1 MTKPFL
7 AGVTAFVLSC
17 ATALAGGVFTGAD
30 GVGDPYYPKMGNTGY
45 DVQSYD
51 VKLKYR
57 RSGKIRARTTIEA
70 VADTDSGAP
79 ATGPSLGGF
88 DLDFRGPEVTGLT
101 VDGSESAFSRT
112 GQELVVDPP
121 SNIADG
127 SVFEVEVRYK
137 GRPKQVSNPD
147 GSEDGWTKTGDGV
160 VALGE
165 PQETPSWIP
174 VNDHPTDK
182 AAWHFRFVTPR
193 EKIAISNGE
202 LISEEQTEKSTI
214 TEWEQSEPMASYL
227 ALAAIGEF
235 RVDEGE
241 VAGIPYLGVVDRRI
255 DKFVVDEIKERT
267 ETAHEFLA
275 DVAGPYPFSATG
287 AVIDPSALDFAME
300 TQGRPY
306 YPSPPPLQLVIHE
319 LAHQW
324 FGDSVSVERWKDI
337 WLNEGF
343 ATYMEWLYE
352 EETGGE
358 SVAARFERVY
368 DANGPSSSFWNPPPA
383 DPGGPQ
389 NLFDPAVYNRG
400 AMALEVLREEIG
412 DADFFEVLET
422 WAQDNEYGN
431 ASTEDL
437 YDLIEAVT
445 GSPRPDS
452 FDDWL
457 YDPGKPSCSI
467 C

>member
-1 MTKPFL
+1 MSKPVL
-7 AGVTAFVLSC
+7 AAVAAFALFC
-17 ATALAGGVFTGAD
+17 ATAVAGGDVNGDD

-51 VKLKYR
+51 VDLKYK
-57 RSGKIRARTTIEA
+57 RSGKIQARMTIAA
-70 VADTDSGAP
+70 VADTDGGAP
-79 ATGPSLGGF
+79 AAGPLLGGF
-88 DLDFRGPEVTGLT
+88 DLDFRGPKVTKLT
-101 VDGSESAFSRT
+101 VNGVDALFSRD
-112 GQELVVDPP
+112 GQELIVDPA
-121 SNIADG
+121 SNIFDG
-127 SVFEVEVRYK
+127 SVFHVEVRYR
-137 GRPKQVSNPD
+137 GRPKPVSNPD
-147 GSEDGWTKTGDGV
+147 GSKDGWTKTGDGA

-165 PQETPSWIP
+165 PQEAPSWIP

-193 EKIAISNGE
+193 ELIAISNGE
-202 LISEEQTEKSTI
+202 LISREHTEKFTI

-241 VAGIPYLGVVDRRI
+241 VAGIPYLGAVDRRI

-267 ETAHEFLA
+267 ATAHEFLSE
-275 DVAGPYPFSATG
+275 VAGPYPFSATG
-287 AVIDPSALDFAME
+287 ALIDPSALDFAME

-324 FGDSVSVERWKDI
+324 FGDSVSVDRWKEI

-343 ATYMEWLYE
+343 ATYMEWLYVE
-352 EETGGE
+352 RDGGE
-358 SVAARFERVY
+358 TVADRFDRLYAV
-368 DANGPSSSFWNPPPA
+368 NGASSSFWNPPPA

-389 NLFDPAVYNRG
+389 NLFDSAVYNRG

-412 DADFFEVLET
+412 DDDFFEVLET

-431 ASTEDL
+431 ASTQDL
-437 YDLIEAVT
+437 YDLVEAVT
-445 GSPRPDS
+445 GRPRPDS

-457 YDPGKPSCSI
+457 YDPGKPACSI